1 MKFDIDFKSKIVSGE
16 DCVKKNASLIN
27 SKRAFIVTGK
37 SGAKKSGALD
47 DILAVLKENGAEY
60 EIFDKIGENPLLTV
74 CVEGGK
80 KAAEFGA
87 DAVIGIGGG
96 SALDASKAVALY
108 ASCRPTDEKDL
119 FDKTKCG
126 SCLPIYAVPTTAGT
140 GSEANPYAVMTLDGG
155 KAKKSIGNPLC
166 YPKVSFVDPKYTY
179 SLSAYY
185 TVSTA
190 LDAFAHALESY
201 LSPKSTVFSESLAL
215 FAAGNIYS
223 VLSENA
229 ETFDKGAREKLAYAS
244 CAAGAA
250 ISVTGTGFPHPLG
263 YSITLLKNI
272 PHGIACAVFDGDFI
286 ELNDKTEEGHKKLNK
301 FFAAVGTDRKTLIS
315 LLARL
320 SETGIR
326 LSGKEIKEYVDLVKG
341 AGNYV
346 NSPYVLSDEEKYGL
360 YRKHFARETED
371 LC

>member
-1 MKFDIDFKSKIVSGE
+1 MKFDIDFRTKIVSGE
-16 DCVKKNASLIN
+16 DCVKKNASLI
-27 SKRAFIVTGK
+27 SAKRAFIVTGK

-47 DILAVLKENGAEY
+47 DILAVLGENGAEY
-60 EIFDKIGENPLLTV
+60 EIFDKTGENPLLSV

-80 KAAEFGA
+80 RAAEFGA

-108 ASCRPTDEKDL
+108 ASCRPDDEKDL
-119 FDKTKCG
+119 FDKAKCTN
-126 SCLPIYAVPTTAGT
+126 CLPIYAVPTTAGT

-155 KAKKSIGNPLC
+155 RVKKSIGNPLC

-179 SLSAYY
+179 SLSEHY

-215 FAAGNIYS
+215 FAAKNIYF
-223 VLSENA
+223 VLSENT
-229 ETFDKGAREKLAYAS
+229 ETFDVGAREKLAYSS

-263 YSITLLKNI
+263 YSITLLHGI

-286 ELNDKTEEGHKKLNK
+286 EMNDQTEEGHKKLDE
-301 FFAAVGTDRKTLIS
+301 FFRVIGTDRKTLMR

-320 SETGIR
+320 SETGIK
-326 LSGKEIKEYVDLVKG
+326 LSPDEIKEHVDLIKG

-346 NSPYVLSDEEKYGL
+346 NSPYVLSDEEKYAL
-360 YRKHFARETED
+360 YKKHFAE
-371 LC
+371 

>member
-1 MKFDIDFKSKIVSGE
+1 MNFDIDFRTKIVSGE
-16 DCVKKNASLIN
+16 DCVKKNASLI
-27 SKRAFIVTGK
+27 SAKRAFIVTGK

-47 DILAVLKENGAEY
+47 DILAVLGENGAEY
-60 EIFDKIGENPLLTV
+60 EIFDRIGENPLLSV

-80 KAAEFGA
+80 RAAEFGA

-108 ASCRPTDEKDL
+108 ASCRLDDEKDL
-119 FDKTKCG
+119 FDKAKCTG
-126 SCLPIYAVPTTAGT
+126 CLPIYAVPTTAGT

-155 KAKKSIGNPLC
+155 RAKKSISNPLC

-179 SLSAYY
+179 SLSGYY

-215 FAAGNIYS
+215 FAAKNIYS
-223 VLSENA
+223 VLSENT
-229 ETFDKGAREKLAYAS
+229 ETFDGGAREKLAYSS

-263 YSITLLKNI
+263 YSITLLHGI

-286 ELNDKTEEGHKKLNK
+286 ELNDKTDEGHKKLDK
-301 FFAAVGTDRKTLIS
+301 FFRFIGTDRKTLIS
-315 LLARL
+315 LLSRL
-320 SETGIR
+320 SETGIK
-326 LSGKEIKEYVDLVKG
+326 LSPDEIKEHVDLIKG

-360 YRKHFARETED
+360 YKKHFAE
-371 LC
+371 